1 MWFLFQQ
8 NWWVLL
14 LCAGFAGFAGWVL
27 HWRLSAPRLRD
38 LERER
43 DRMRTEFEA
52 TVTGFRQGLR
62 PVGDDREQA
71 FFRTRESIAA
81 AKVAELD
88 RTLAE
93 VREQRDAHAGRTA
106 ELERALERASFE
118 AAAAQRRADAAETL
132 ARTRGEPNTD
142 EMNALRWRLRYFEAR
157 TRYLEDASGSKSTD
171 DASMI
176 ANLRAERDAA
186 RLEAEH
192 LRERQPAQATTGTD
206 EGEALKWR
214 ARYLEARVR
223 RLESEAAATDEES
236 ANRRAWRTRY
246 LETRLQHLA
255 RSVPKA
261 DDKEARRL
269 KWRARYLDARV
280 RHLEQRLAA
289 APIPESAPGEA
300 PGVIETPA
308 GAEVRPQALA
318 APREGAPDDLMLIDG
333 MSPKTASA
341 LNALGIYHFEQIAN
355 WSAANVAWVDQY
367 LRLRGRIEREQ
378 WVEQARALARGGA
391 ATRRLYLEIETA

>member
-1 MWFLFQQ
+1 
-8 NWWVLL
+8 
-14 LCAGFAGFAGWVL
+14 
-27 HWRLSAPRLRD
+27 
-38 LERER
+38 
-43 DRMRTEFEA
+43 MRTEFEA
-52 TVTGFRQGLR
+52 SLTGLRQGLR
-62 PVGDDREQA
+62 QVGDDREQA

-106 ELERALERASFE
+106 ELERALERASSE
-118 AAAAQRRADAAETL
+118 AAAAQRRADAAEAL
-132 ARTRGEPNTD
+132 ARTRGEPDTD

-157 TRYLEDASGSKSTD
+157 TRYLEDASRSKAGD
-171 DASMI
+171 DASTV
-176 ANLRAERDAA
+176 ANLKAEGDAA
-186 RLEAEH
+186 RVEAEQ
-192 LRERQPAQATTGTD
+192 LRERQPAQEPKGTD

-223 RLESEAAATDEES
+223 RLESEAAATDEEA

-246 LETRLQHLA
+246 LETRLQYLV
-255 RSVPKA
+255 RSAPKA
-261 DDKEARRL
+261 DDKENRRL

-289 APIPESAPGEA
+289 APVFEPAGAPEAEP
-300 PGVIETPA
+300 PVIETPA
-308 GAEVRPQALA
+308 GAEVRPQPMA

-341 LNALGIYHFEQIAN
+341 LNALGVYHFEQVAD
-355 WSAANVAWVDQY
+355 WSAANIAWIDQY

-378 WVEQARALARGGA
+378 WVEQARALTRGPVAG
-391 ATRRLYLEIETA
+391 RKIYLETETA